1 MFKRA
6 LTKYKFVFSSDNTHQ
21 IMFPVTDT
29 PTRFKQSAVNRVFAL
44 IKEMKNKEL
53 QLLA

>member
-29 PTRFKQSAVNRVFAL
+29 PTRFKQISSKPGICTHQRDE
-44 IKEMKNKEL
+44 K
-53 QLLA
+53 